1 MVHIYCSTHKI
12 EDVNRVNGYHNIQFK
27 VVCGKINLKC
37 KKDKNGYDRT
47 FYTPQLK
54 QTVNNI
60 IKRTNLV
67 YLFEKYNYNI

>member
-1 MVHIYCSTHKI
+1 
-12 EDVNRVNGYHNIQFK
+12 
-27 VVCGKINLKC
+27 VCGKINLKC